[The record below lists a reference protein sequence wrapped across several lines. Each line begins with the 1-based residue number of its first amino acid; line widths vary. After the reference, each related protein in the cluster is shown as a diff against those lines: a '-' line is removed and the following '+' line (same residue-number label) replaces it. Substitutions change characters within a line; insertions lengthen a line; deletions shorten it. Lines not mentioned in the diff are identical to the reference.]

1 MSEPNYLLK
10 WDEVGER
17 FYETG
22 ISNGVLYPYDKNT
35 QDPTKAYGPGV
46 VWNGLTGV
54 TEKPSGAEPTALY
67 ADNIKYL
74 TLMSNEELGL
84 TVEAYTYPD
93 EFAEC
98 DGSAAIANGVSV
110 GQQTRNRFGLCY
122 KTLIGNDVDSTDK
135 GYKLHLVYGCL
146 ASPSERAYATVNDSP
161 EAQTFSW
168 EVTTNPI
175 EVSGKKPTA
184 IITIDSTKADSTK
197 LKALESKLYGTAAIE
212 AVAADPEHNIEAVDA
227 APAVDAYLPLPSE
240 IATMF
245 AAG

>member
-1 MSEPNYLLK
+1 MNETNYLLK
-10 WDEVGER
+10 WDEVGDR
-17 FYETG
+17 LYETG
-22 ISNGVLYPYDKNT
+22 ISNGVLYPYDKSA
-35 QDPTKAYGPGV
+35 QDPAKVYSPGV

-54 TEKPSGAEPTALY
+54 TEKPSGAEPTPLY

-98 DGSAAIANGVSV
+98 DGSASIADGVSV

-122 KTLIGNDVDSTDK
+122 KTLIGNDVDGTDK

-175 EVSGKKPTA
+175 DVSGKKPTA
-184 IITIDSTKADSTK
+184 IITIDSTKANATK
-197 LKALESKLYGTAAIE
+197 LNQLLAILYGTPATTTTE
-212 AVAADPEHNIEAVDA
+212 NGETVTVDA
-227 APAVDAYLPLPSE
+227 VPAYLPLPEE
-240 IATMF
+240 IATLF

>member
-10 WDEVGER
+10 WDEVGDR

-22 ISNGVLYPYDKNT
+22 ISNGVLYPYDKDAL
-35 QDPTKAYGPGV
+35 DPTKAYGPGV

-54 TEKPSGAEPTALY
+54 TEKPSGAEATPIY

-93 EFAEC
+93 AFAEC
-98 DGSAAIANGVSV
+98 DGSAAIADGVSI
-110 GQQTRNRFGLCY
+110 GQQVRNRFGLCY
-122 KTLIGNDVDSTDK
+122 KTLIGNDVDGTDK

-161 EAQTFSW
+161 EAQTLSW
-168 EVTTNPI
+168 EVTTNPV

-184 IITIDSTKADSTK
+184 IITIDSTKVNSNK
-197 LKALESKLYGTAAIE
+197 LNQLLAILYGTPATTTTE
-212 AVAADPEHNIEAVDA
+212 NNETVTVDA
-227 APAVDAYLPLPSE
+227 IPAYLPLPAE
-240 IATMF
+240 IATLF

>member
-10 WDEVGER
+10 WDEVGDR
-17 FYETG
+17 LYETG
-22 ISNGVLYPYDKNT
+22 ISNGVLYPYDKSAL
-35 QDPTKAYGPGV
+35 DPEKAYGPGV

-54 TEKPSGAEPTALY
+54 TEKPSGAEATALY
-67 ADNIKYL
+67 ADNVKYL

-93 EFAEC
+93 EFAAC
-98 DGSAAIANGVSV
+98 DGSEAIATGVSI
-110 GQQTRNRFGLCY
+110 GQQTRKRFGLCY
-122 KTLIGNDVDSTDK
+122 KTLIGNDVDGTDK

-161 EAQTFSW
+161 EAQTLSW
-168 EVTTNPI
+168 EVTTNPV

-184 IITIDSTKADSTK
+184 IITIDSTKVDAGK
-197 LKALESKLYGTAAIE
+197 LNQLLAILYGT
-212 AVAADPEHNIEAVDA
+212 PETTTTENEQTVTV
-227 APAVDAYLPLPSE
+227 PAVTAYLPLPAE
-240 IATMF
+240 IATLF

>member
-1 MSEPNYLLK
+1 MNEPSYLLK

-22 ISNGVLYPYDKNT
+22 ISNGVLYPYDKSA
-35 QDPTKAYGPGV
+35 QDPAKVYGPGV

-54 TEKPSGAEPTALY
+54 TEKPSGAEATPIY

-98 DGSAAIANGVSV
+98 DGSAAIADGVSI
-110 GQQTRNRFGLCY
+110 GQQTRKRFGLCY
-122 KTLIGNDVDSTDK
+122 KTLIGNDEEGTEK

-161 EAQTFSW
+161 EAQTLSW
-168 EVTTNPI
+168 EVTTNPV

-184 IITIDSTKADSTK
+184 IITIDSTKVNADK
-197 LKALESKLYGTAAIE
+197 LNQLLAILYGT
-212 AVAADPEHNIEAVDA
+212 PETTATENNETVTVDA
-227 APAVDAYLPLPSE
+227 VPAYLPLPAE
-240 IATMF
+240 IATLF